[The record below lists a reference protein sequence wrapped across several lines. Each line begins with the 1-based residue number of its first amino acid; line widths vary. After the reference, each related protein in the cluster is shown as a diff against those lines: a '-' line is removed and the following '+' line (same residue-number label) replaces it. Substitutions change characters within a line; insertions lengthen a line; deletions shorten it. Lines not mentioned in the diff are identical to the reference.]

1 VTIPK
6 PHDLNNISPLPLP
19 ISLIAYAGLVDT
31 SSLSS
36 DHSASLQSVSS
47 TSAVSDITFLMQ
59 SGPGIQGRSIETI
72 DLPLDVLTALQ
83 SASVE
88 VCREVW
94 GCARFSTDRDGEGE
108 WKRNLSLLDVYKMGV
123 VLEGY
128 RWAGRKGKE
137 LVSEA

>member
-1 VTIPK
+1 
-6 PHDLNNISPLPLP
+6 
-19 ISLIAYAGLVDT
+19 
-31 SSLSS
+31 
-36 DHSASLQSVSS
+36 
-47 TSAVSDITFLMQ
+47 MQ
-59 SGPGIQGRSIETI
+59 SGPGIQGRSIETVN
-72 DLPLDVLTALQ
+72 LPLEVLAALQ

-94 GCARFSTDRDGEGE
+94 GSARFSTDRDEEGE